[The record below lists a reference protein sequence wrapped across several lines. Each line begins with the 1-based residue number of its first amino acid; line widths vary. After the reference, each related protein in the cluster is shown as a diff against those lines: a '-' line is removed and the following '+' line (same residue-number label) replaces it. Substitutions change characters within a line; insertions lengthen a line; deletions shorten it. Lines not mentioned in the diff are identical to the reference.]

1 MAQDKI
7 VVEILENIGGK
18 ENIKEVAHCMTR
30 LRIKVCDSSQVN
42 QEKLKK
48 IKGVLGLVLKGEQ
61 YQIVIGPNVS
71 QVYNTLNEVIGIIPE
86 KDSKK
91 TISEG
96 KQNSIAK
103 ILDTIAGIFN
113 PIVPA
118 LAGAGLIKA
127 N

>member
-91 TISEG
+91 QYL
-96 KQNSIAK
+96 KVNK
-103 ILDTIAGIFN
+103 IVLQ
-113 PIVPA
+113 
-118 LAGAGLIKA
+118 KY
-127 N
+127 